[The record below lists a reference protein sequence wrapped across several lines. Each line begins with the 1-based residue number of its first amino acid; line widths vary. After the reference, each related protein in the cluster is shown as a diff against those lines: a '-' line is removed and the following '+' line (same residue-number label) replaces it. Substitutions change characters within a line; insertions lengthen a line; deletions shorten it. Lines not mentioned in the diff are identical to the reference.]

1 MDEMFLFAAARSI
14 ALNPVKA
21 NLVKRP
27 ELYAWSSTRAH
38 LQGEDDILYK
48 VEPLARL
55 IGNWRELLASDL
67 TDKEYETI
75 RRHERTGRPMGDVSF
90 LGMLEKLT
98 GRFFQRQ
105 KLALKGENC
114 KASPELGPGLGRRF
128 LATYSLGTSQ
138 HRDCANYT

>member
-1 MDEMFLFAAARSI
+1 MPNHVHLIAVPETEDGLRRAIGEAHRRYTRYINFQKGWKGHLWQGKFSSCPMDEMFLFAAARSI

-21 NLVKRP
+21 ILV
-27 ELYAWSSTRAH
+27 
-38 LQGEDDILYK
+38 K
-48 VEPLARL
+48 VEPLAGL

-75 RRHERTGRPMGDVSF
+75 RRHERTGHPMGDVSF

-105 KLALKGENC
+105 KLARKR
-114 KASPELGPGLGRRF
+114 KIR
-128 LATYSLGTSQ
+128 
-138 HRDCANYT
+138 

>member
-1 MDEMFLFAAARSI
+1 HRRYTRYINFQKGWKGHLWQGRFSSCSMDEMFLFAVARYI
-14 ALNPVKA
+14 ALNPAKA

-27 ELYAWSSTRAH
+27 ELYAWSSTKAH
-38 LQGEDDILYK
+38 LQGEDDILVK
-48 VEPLARL
+48 VEPLAEL

-98 GRFFQRQ
+98 GRSFQRQ
-105 KLALKGENC
+105 K
-114 KASPELGPGLGRRF
+114 PGPKKK
-128 LATYSLGTSQ
+128 
-138 HRDCANYT
+138 N